1 MMRHIPKFP
10 ELLRLAET
18 KLTNRLGG
26 NARIRFIMGY
36 DEGVLGIIHIIDRE
50 KFREELR
57 YTPLEIEQRMMK
69 PGFLCLLVYLED
81 KPIAFEYGY
90 DVSEGVYF
98 SDSQATLIEGKGVG
112 TTQFALE
119 ILYLYKKGYQQIT
132 LSTEELDDQG
142 RTLRSFWE
150 RMGFNVTNREQ
161 DGNVDMMMEL
171 TPETAYYQYEHYI
184 KPR

>member
-1 MMRHIPKFP
+1 MRHIPGFP
-10 ELLRLAET
+10 EMLRLAET
-18 KLTNRLGG
+18 KLTHRLDGKT
-26 NARIRFIMGY
+26 RIRFIKGY
-36 DEGVLGIIHIIDRE
+36 DEGVQAIIHSIDRE

-90 DVSEGVYF
+90 DESDGVYF

-119 ILYLYKKGYQQIT
+119 ILYLYKNGYKQIK

-142 RTLRSFWE
+142 RTLRSVWE
-150 RMGFNVTNREQ
+150 RMGFRVINR
-161 DGNVDMMMEL
+161 DPNGNVDMIMEL
-171 TPETAYYQYEHYI
+171 TPESAQYQYEHYI
-184 KPR
+184 LSE

>member
-1 MMRHIPKFP
+1 MSHIPEFP

-18 KLTNRLGG
+18 KLTQRLGG
-26 NARIRFIMGY
+26 STRVQFIRGY
-36 DEGVLGIIHIIDRE
+36 DEEIQTIIHAIDKK

-57 YTPLEIEQRMMK
+57 YTLLEIEQRMMK
-69 PGFLCLLVYLED
+69 PGFLCLLVYLDDE
-81 KPIAFEYGY
+81 PIAFEYGY

-98 SDSQATLIEGKGVG
+98 SDSQAALIEGKGVG

-119 ILYLYKKGYQQIT
+119 ILYLYKKGYKQIT

-150 RMGFNVTNREQ
+150 RMGFSVTNR
-161 DGNVDMMMEL
+161 DAGGNVDMMMEL
-171 TPETAYYQYEHYI
+171 SPETAYYQYERYI